1 MRFYNRLPSLKTAL
15 LQLSFSYRIFIFL
28 LNMSYFFC
36 IEYLFNLCYYSI
48 EFMWK
53 NPVKKN
59 VYECIFSF
67 KDSRVSK
74 IIFLFIFSC

>member
-1 MRFYNRLPSLKTAL
+1 MP
-15 LQLSFSYRIFIFL
+15 LSFSYRIFIFL

-53 NPVKKN
+53 NPVKKMSMN
-59 VYECIFSF
+59 AFF
-67 KDSRVSK
+67 RSRIQEFQK
-74 IIFLFIFSC
+74 